1 MAIYHLHTSPAS
13 RSSGKSAVAMA
24 AYRSGVRLLDER
36 TGEIKDY
43 TRKQGIIETAIF
55 YPQAVEFDRQVLW
68 NMAEAAEK
76 RRDARIA
83 REIRIALPHE
93 LDQEERSKLV
103 KDFAQELV
111 NRYGIAVDLSI
122 HQPDRQGDNRNFHAH
137 LLLTTRQITPD
148 GLSEKSD
155 LEKSDKALKQSGK
168 LNGKEQITEIRE
180 SWQNMCNLA
189 LERQGREERISAQS
203 YKTRGIGLQ
212 PTIHLGPAVTA
223 MERRGMETINGTYN
237 RVIKKRNLSRILL
250 RRRYRVRREIELF
263 NRQKQELEREI
274 SKEDALDLKQEIQP
288 QESSKIEQII
298 TPEIEQKAQKEPINI
313 EELLSDNT
321 QRQPENSHEMDKQG
335 LSVESLLNRH
345 NEPQESLE
353 KGSDDKR
360 KLSVEDLLNSKP
372 EMSQE
377 RGLSRDK
384 DGLER

>member
-24 AYRSGVRLLDER
+24 VYRSGVRLLDER

-68 NMAEAAEK
+68 NMAEEAEK
-76 RRDARIA
+76 RKDARIA

-93 LDQEERSKLV
+93 LDQEERSKLARE
-103 KDFAQELV
+103 FAQGLV
-111 NRYGIAVDLSI
+111 DRYGIAVDLSI

-137 LLLTTRQITPD
+137 LLLTTRQITLE
-148 GLSEKSD
+148 GLKEKSD
-155 LEKSDKALKQSGK
+155 LEKSDKALKQAGK

-180 SWQNMCNLA
+180 NWQNMCNLA

-223 MERRGMETINGTYN
+223 MERRGIETINGTYN

-298 TPEIEQKAQKEPINI
+298 TPEIEQNPQKELTGV
-313 EELLSDNT
+313 EALLSDNI
-321 QRQPENSHEMDKQG
+321 RGLPENSQEMNRQE
-335 LSVESLLNRH
+335 LSVESLLNNQ
-345 NEPQESLE
+345 NEQQESLE
-353 KGSDDKR
+353 KGVGNKH
-360 KLSVEDLLNSKP
+360 KLSIEDLLKSKP
-372 EMSQE
+372 EISQE
-377 RGLSRDK
+377 KGIKRDK